1 MSREVIRLF
10 VFWGIWLVI
19 PLLVDVFIG
28 LFSGLVVISSYLK
41 KKKTTLEFLPYITI
55 LVPIYKSSKTLEGC
69 LQSIIDQTYPI
80 KNIMVILIN
89 NGPEDG
95 AHDIFSSIQERYP
108 SLRMRWIDSSQ
119 GKSKALNK
127 GLYMAEGKYIINID
141 SDGVLEKNAIMRV
154 VEKFE
159 SDQQIYAATGVV
171 LIDDRLI
178 EETENRGLK
187 LMQRCELFEYIESF
201 VVGRGFQSWGNTMF
215 TVAGAFSCYR
225 KDIVLRTQLYN
236 SETLGEDI
244 HMTSQIRN
252 FNKGKIVLC
261 EDAFFFV
268 DPIDSWDKLYIQ
280 RQRWQRGALEVS
292 SLFNNSSNKLQ
303 KNLRNI
309 LQFTMIKDHTFV
321 FPRFIWIFAMMYL
334 VFLDYPMGL
343 LIGANLIMYS
353 VYVLNSLFYYFV
365 SRLYLKNV
373 DRLSKY
379 VVKHFYIVLLLPIY
393 RFVIFFMRLAGIIN
407 SAQKYATWNARTLTE
422 ERKIVGDRLKTR
434 MKLYFKLKDWINNG

>member
-1 MSREVIRLF
+1 MSRELIRLF

-19 PLLVDVFIG
+19 PLLVDVLIG
-28 LFSGLVVISSYLK
+28 VFSGLIVIISYLRRK
-41 KKKTTLEFLPYITI
+41 RTTLEYYPYITI
-55 LVPIYKSSKTLEGC
+55 LVPIYKSNKTLEGC
-69 LQSIIDQTYPI
+69 LQSIVDQTYPI

-95 AHDIFSSIQERYP
+95 SHDIFSSIQERH
-108 SLRMRWIDSSQ
+108 SNLRMRWIDSSQ

-127 GLYMAEGKYIINID
+127 GLYMAEGKYIINVD
-141 SDGVLEKNAIMRV
+141 SDGVLEKNAILRV

-159 SDQQIYAATGVV
+159 ADQQIYAATGVV
-171 LIDDRLI
+171 LIDDQLI
-178 EETENRGLK
+178 EKTESLALK

-236 SETLGEDI
+236 NETLGEDI

-252 FNKGKIVLC
+252 FNKGKIALC

-292 SLFNNSSNKLQ
+292 SLFNSSSKKQ
-303 KNLRNI
+303 KSLKNI
-309 LQFTMIKDHTFV
+309 LQITMLKDHTLV

-334 VFLDYPMGL
+334 VFLDYPISMI
-343 LIGANLIMYS
+343 IGANLIMYF
-353 VYVLNSLFYYFV
+353 VYVLNSLLYYFV
-365 SRLYLKNV
+365 SRLYLKDV
-373 DRLSKY
+373 DRVSKY
-379 VVKHFYIVLLLPIY
+379 VTRHFYIVLILPIY
-393 RFVIFFMRLAGIIN
+393 RFAVFFMRLAGIIN
-407 SAQKYATWNARTLTE
+407 SAQKYAAWNAQTLTE
-422 ERKIVGDRLKTR
+422 ERKIVGDRLRGRLK
-434 MKLYFKLKDWINNG
+434 MYFKLKDWINNG

>member
-1 MSREVIRLF
+1 MSRELIRLF

-19 PLLVDVFIG
+19 PLLVDVLIG
-28 LFSGLVVISSYLK
+28 VFSGLIVVISYLRR
-41 KKKTTLEFLPYITI
+41 KKTTLEYYPYITI
-55 LVPIYKSSKTLEGC
+55 LVPIYKSNKTLEGC
-69 LQSIIDQTYPI
+69 LQSIVEQTYPI

-95 AHDIFSSIQERYP
+95 SHDIFSSIQERH
-108 SLRMRWIDSSQ
+108 SNLRMRWIDSSQ

-127 GLYMAEGKYIINID
+127 GLYMAEGKYIINVD
-141 SDGVLEKNAIMRV
+141 SDGVLEKNAILRV

-159 SDQQIYAATGVV
+159 ADQQIYAATGVV
-171 LIDDRLI
+171 LIDDQLI
-178 EETENRGLK
+178 EKTESFALK

-252 FNKGKIVLC
+252 FNKGKIALC

-292 SLFNNSSNKLQ
+292 SLFNSPSKKQ
-303 KNLRNI
+303 KSLKNI
-309 LQFTMIKDHTFV
+309 LQITMLKDHTLV

-334 VFLDYPMGL
+334 VFLDYPISMI
-343 LIGANLIMYS
+343 IGANLIMYF
-353 VYVLNSLFYYFV
+353 VYVLNSLLYYFV
-365 SRLYLKNV
+365 SRLYLKDV
-373 DRLSKY
+373 DRVSKY
-379 VVKHFYIVLLLPIY
+379 VTRHFYIVLILPIY
-393 RFVIFFMRLAGIIN
+393 RFVVFFMRLAGIIN
-407 SAQKYATWNARTLTE
+407 SAQKYAAWNARTLTE
-422 ERKIVGDRLKTR
+422 ERKIVGDRLRGRLK
-434 MKLYFKLKDWINNG
+434 MYFKLKDWINNG

>member
-1 MSREVIRLF
+1 MSRELIRVLI
-10 VFWGIWLVI
+10 FWGIWLVI

-28 LFSGLVVISSYLK
+28 IFSGLVVMIAHLRR
-41 KKKTTLEFLPYITI
+41 KKTNLEFLPYITI
-55 LVPIYKSSKTLEGC
+55 LVPIYKSYKTLEGC
-69 LQSIIDQTYPI
+69 IQSIADQSYPI
-80 KNIMVILIN
+80 KNMMIILIN

-95 AHDIFSSIQERYP
+95 SHEIFAAMQERY
-108 SLRMRWIDSSQ
+108 SNLRMRWIDSSQ

-141 SDGVLEKNAIMRV
+141 SDGILEKNAILRV

-159 SDQQIYAATGVV
+159 SDQQIYAGTGVV
-171 LIDDRLI
+171 LIDDQLI
-178 EETENRGLK
+178 EKTEGIALK

-236 SETLGEDI
+236 NETLGEDI

-252 FNKGKIVLC
+252 LNKGKITLC

-292 SLFNNSSNKLQ
+292 SLFNNTSNRQNK
-303 KNLRNI
+303 LRNI
-309 LQFTMIKDHTFV
+309 LQITMLKDHTLV

-334 VFLDYPMGL
+334 VFLDYPMS
-343 LIGANLIMYS
+343 LIVGANLIMYL
-353 VYVLNSLFYYFV
+353 VYVLNSLLYYFV
-365 SRLYLKNV
+365 ARLYLKNV
-373 DRLSKY
+373 DRVSKY
-379 VVKHFYIVLLLPIY
+379 VNRHFYIVLLLPIY
-393 RFVIFFMRLAGIIN
+393 RFVVFFMRLAGIIN
-407 SAQKYATWNARTLTE
+407 AAQKYAAWNARTLTE
-422 ERKIVGDRLKTR
+422 EKEIVGDRLKGR
-434 MKLYFKLKDWINNG
+434 LKIYFKLKDWINNG

>member
-1 MSREVIRLF
+1 MSRDLIRLF
-10 VFWGIWLVI
+10 AFWGIWLVI
-19 PLLVDVFIG
+19 PLMLDVFTGI
-28 LFSGLVVISSYLK
+28 FSGLVIISVYLRRHK
-41 KKKTTLEFLPYITI
+41 VTMEFLPYITI
-55 LVPIYKSSKTLEGC
+55 LVPIYKSNKTLESC
-69 LQSIIDQTYPI
+69 LQSIVDQTYPI
-80 KNIMVILIN
+80 KNLMVILIN

-95 AHDIFSSIQERYP
+95 SHDIFSSIQERYP

-119 GKSKALNK
+119 GKAKALNK

-141 SDGVLEKNAIMRV
+141 SDGVLEKNAILRV

-159 SDQQIYAATGVV
+159 ADQQIYAATGVV

-178 EETENRGLK
+178 EKTENIALK

-201 VVGRGFQSWGNTMF
+201 VVGRGFQSWRNTMF

-236 SETLGEDI
+236 NETLGEDI

-292 SLFNNSSNKLQ
+292 SLFNDSSYKQ
-303 KNLRNI
+303 KGLRSI
-309 LQFTMIKDHTFV
+309 LHGTMLKDHTLV

-343 LIGANLIMYS
+343 IIGANLIMYL
-353 VYVLNSLFYYFV
+353 VYVLNSLLYYFV
-365 SRLYLKNV
+365 SKLYLKDV
-373 DRLSKY
+373 DRVSKY
-379 VVKHFYIVLLLPIY
+379 VTRHFYTILFLPIY
-393 RFVIFFMRLAGIIN
+393 RFVVFFMRLAGIIN
-407 SAQKYATWNARTLTE
+407 SAQKYAAWNARTLTE
-422 ERKIVGDRLKTR
+422 ERKIVWDKLKGRL
-434 MKLYFKLKDWINNG
+434 KLYFILKDWINNG